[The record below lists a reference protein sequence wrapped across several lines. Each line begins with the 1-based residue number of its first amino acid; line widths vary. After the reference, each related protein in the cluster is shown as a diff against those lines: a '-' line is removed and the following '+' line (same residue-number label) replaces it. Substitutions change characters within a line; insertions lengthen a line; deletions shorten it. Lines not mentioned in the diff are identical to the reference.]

1 MSAGAVI
8 VGGHLLLALAA
19 SVLPLQSVVAQDSNA
34 ILQGA
39 SGAHWLGTDSLGRDV
54 LSRTLH
60 GGQPSIAVALVA
72 VLLAAALGFGLGTF
86 AALVGGWLD
95 DAIMRVVDVL
105 LAMPSLLVLMLVASF
120 IGREP
125 VVLVATLALMYAPP
139 IARVVRGASGN
150 VLTRDFILAARL
162 RGASRRAIVVGEV
175 LPNIAEVFI
184 TEVAMQFTWILLAF
198 SSLSFLGL
206 GTSPPTAEW
215 GLMISDARGFITVS
229 PLPLL
234 APVAMLASLVLGV
247 NALVDRRAQAALP

>member
-1 MSAGAVI
+1 M
-8 VGGHLLLALAA
+8 
-19 SVLPLQSVVAQDSNA
+19 
-34 ILQGA
+34 
-39 SGAHWLGTDSLGRDV
+39 
-54 LSRTLH
+54 
-60 GGQPSIAVALVA
+60 
-72 VLLAAALGFGLGTF
+72 
-86 AALVGGWLD
+86 
-95 DAIMRVVDVL
+95 
-105 LAMPSLLVLMLVASF
+105 
-120 IGREP
+120 
-125 VVLVATLALMYAPP
+125 
-139 IARVVRGASGN
+139 
-150 VLTRDFILAARL
+150 
-162 RGASRRAIVVGEV
+162 GEV